1 MLTSRSSSFN
11 FGFRFVVRLPD
22 FAPII
27 PQMKILGVDNQ
38 RILPKLNFSYVD
50 VKRKNIKEYII
61 ELF

>member
-1 MLTSRSSSFN
+1 MLMSRSSSFFR

-38 RILPKLNFSYVD
+38 RILLQLNFSFFD

-61 ELF
+61 K